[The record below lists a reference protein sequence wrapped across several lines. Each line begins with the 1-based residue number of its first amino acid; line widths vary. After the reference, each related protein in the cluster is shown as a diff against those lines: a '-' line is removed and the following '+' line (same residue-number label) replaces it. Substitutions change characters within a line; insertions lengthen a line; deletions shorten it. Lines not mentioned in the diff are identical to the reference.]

1 VSSILANIFVRSI
14 VTRLVTML
22 SDEIEAPSIVQDF
35 DQLCFSIGDQD
46 AIVVMDED
54 ESSSSSSSSS
64 LCYFEIQEYSNAL
77 ASQLE
82 WRFRPDYILVDG
94 QGWPGAEAVAT
105 LACMRIH
112 KPFVPVSCYDQ
123 HRPGTGRL
131 QAVVD
136 LLRTS
141 TRKETSTPSSTNSYP
156 SIVAVTVCANDRDPI
171 LSVFQQAGVHQILYL
186 DQSGNLQEQFNVPAY
201 TSTIPSSIQV
211 PPISDDLYIL
221 FTSGTSSGSPKAVI
235 GSHLSTRRRLEWFR
249 NNNNEFGNSGFST
262 CHRIAR
268 RTKLTF
274 VDGVTEL
281 WGALLDPTSMLV
293 AVPPLKLQQQGVGAF
308 LHLEISQ
315 ILLLPSQLSQL
326 LLLHIPIPTLK
337 RVLVSGEPCESA
349 LLYQFQKQY
358 PETQLYNVYGQ
369 TETTG
374 DVCAACLTD
383 LGDAA
388 VVDHVVAVGK
398 PMGTNKIRL
407 TEDGELVIQGNL
419 SNGYLGQPQAPS
431 TEFATGDVGFC
442 RNGIWYVQGRR
453 HDVHKLNGIWTSPT
467 EVSAAFGKV
476 YNHTA
481 AQVQVAATIFNG
493 QPYVICTDSS
503 TTAKFSR
510 EDMHKAGI
518 PWNLIPQAAILCLTI
533 PKTTTSGA
541 GKVDRQAVRRIVQEY
556 IDNKT
561 SNKETNTVSASA
573 SGADHLPASPT
584 LVSVVASVLDLTETQ
599 VDRSKSFVELG
610 GDSARSI
617 TLLYILRQK
626 ELGAV
631 DTLTATDIL
640 LAENLDEIQKILDG
654 NERAK
659 RRKVEDAEP
668 RGDVQ
673 FVPQKPICSKGHT
686 AVPLQ
691 ACVDATPLTTD
702 GATISAACQGGV
714 IIAAAPSGL
723 VVGHHQ
729 LAAGWMIQ
737 ADFVLTEG
745 HVIVCA
751 YTLAGQGMVV
761 SLDNNLDRVLWQR
774 EFEGAIKSSPILLG
788 KDRLWFVA
796 GDRVRVVNANMGK
809 DCGVDTQLPH
819 IQIAKPVV
827 MKRQG
832 WSVVVYASSDWDSG
846 LMVVDEQG
854 KVSEHLSDVIG
865 PVYKDLVALDERTLL
880 IADSYGCLHQ
890 VDIET
895 MECATVNVS
904 NKPLSAPTVLNNKQ
918 IVVGS
923 YDGTLSCVMGTEIL
937 WHCDCGAVIYAKPLP
952 LSDGSM
958 IVCTTAGD
966 VLQIGKY
973 GNVCWRF
980 HVPAEIWSDPVTL
993 HGDGNTIAFGAR
1005 DSKLHIVK
1013 LG

>member
-1 VSSILANIFVRSI
+1 
-14 VTRLVTML
+14 M
-22 SDEIEAPSIVQDF
+22 EIPSLVQDF

-46 AIVVMDED
+46 AIEVMDED
-54 ESSSSSSSSS
+54 EESSSSSS

-77 ASQLE
+77 ASQLQ

-105 LACMRIH
+105 LACMRIQ

-136 LLRTS
+136 LLRRS
-141 TRKETSTPSSTNSYP
+141 KGEETSTSSTNYPYP

-171 LSVFQQAGVHQILYL
+171 LSVLQQAGVHQILYL
-186 DQSGNLQEQFNVPAY
+186 DRSGNLQEQFNVPAY
-201 TSTIPSSIQV
+201 TSTIPSSIRVV
-211 PPISDDLYIL
+211 PPSDDLYIL
-221 FTSGTSSGSPKAVI
+221 FTSGTSSGTPKAVI

-249 NNNNEFGNSGFST
+249 NNTEFDNPGFTSSD

-281 WGALLDPTSMLV
+281 WGALLHPTSVLV
-293 AVPPLKLQQQGVGAF
+293 AVPPLQLQQQGVGAF
-308 LHLEISQ
+308 LLLEISQ

-326 LLLHIPIPTLK
+326 LLLPPIASLK

-349 LLYQFQKQY
+349 LLFQFQKQY
-358 PETQLYNVYGQ
+358 PETQLLNLYGQ

-383 LGDAA
+383 LGQAA

-398 PMGTNKIRL
+398 PIGPNKIRL
-407 TEDGELVIQGNL
+407 SENGELMIQGNL
-419 SNGYLGQPQAPS
+419 SNGYLGQPQALF

-442 RNGIWYVQGRR
+442 RDGIWYIQGRR
-453 HDVHKLNGIWTSPT
+453 DDVQKINGIWTSPT

-476 YNHTA
+476 YNNITA
-481 AQVQVAATIFNG
+481 AQMQVAATILNG
-493 QPYVICTDSS
+493 QPYVLCTDSS
-503 TTAKFSR
+503 ITVRFSR
-510 EDMHKAGI
+510 EGMHEAGI
-518 PWNLIPQAAILCLTI
+518 PWNLIPQAAIPCLTI

-541 GKVDRQAVRRIVQEY
+541 EKVDRQAVRRIVQEW
-556 IDNKT
+556 IDNQK
-561 SNKETNTVSASA
+561 SNNETHSVSACA
-573 SGADHLPASPT
+573 SGTDQPPSLST

-617 TLLYILRQK
+617 TLLYLLRQQ
-626 ELGAV
+626 ELGMM

-640 LAENLDEIQKILDG
+640 LAENLDEIQNVLDG
-654 NERAK
+654 KERAK
-659 RRKVEDAEP
+659 RRKIEDAEP

-673 FVPQKPICSKGHT
+673 FVPQKPICSKGQT
-686 AVPLQ
+686 TVPLQ

-702 GATISAACQGGV
+702 GTIIYAACQGGV

-723 VVGHHQ
+723 VVSHHQ

-737 ADFVLTEG
+737 ADFVSMKG
-745 HVIVCA
+745 SVIVCS
-751 YTLAGQGMVV
+751 YTLAGRGMVV
-761 SLDNNLDRVLWQR
+761 SLDDDLDRVLWQR

-788 KDRLWFVA
+788 NDRLWFVT
-796 GDRVRVVNANMGK
+796 GDRVRVVDVNMGK
-809 DCGVDTQLPH
+809 DCGVNTQLPH
-819 IQIAKPVV
+819 AQIAKPVV
-827 MKRQG
+827 VKRRG
-832 WSVVVYASSDWDSG
+832 RSVVVYASSDWDSG
-846 LMVVDEQG
+846 LMGVDEQG
-854 KVSEHLSDVIG
+854 KVSEYLTGVIG
-865 PVYKDLVALDERTLL
+865 PVYKDLVALGERTLL

-895 MECATVNVS
+895 MECTTVSVS
-904 NKPLSAPTVLNNKQ
+904 DKPLSAPTVLNNKQ

-923 YDGTLSCVMGTEIL
+923 YDGTLRCVMGTEVL
-937 WHCDCGAVIYAKPLP
+937 WHCDCGAVIYAKPLA
-952 LSDGSM
+952 LSDGSL
-958 IVCTTAGD
+958 IICTTAGD

-973 GNVCWRF
+973 GNVSWRF

-993 HGDGNTIAFGAR
+993 HGDESTIAFGAR
-1005 DSKLHIVK
+1005 DSKLHIVEV
-1013 LG
+1013 G